1 MKTTTLRMDAVWL
14 LLMLGTVATWWMGES
29 GRAGAMTVLAILVIA
44 AGKGVLVIREFMAL
58 RGVRLWWQVAV
69 VGWLLLVLLI
79 NMAAYWKGI

>member
-14 LLMLGTVATWWMGES
+14 LLMLGTAATWWMGES
-29 GRAGAMTVLAILVIA
+29 GRAGPSAVLSILAIA

-58 RGVRLWWQVAV
+58 RGVGLWWQVAV
-69 VGWLLLVLLI
+69 IGWLLLVLLI